1 MNITKI
7 ERKLVEYAEKEYVKC
22 GYMYSGSISPN
33 YSEINKICGKKNSL
47 DVLFSLVKKHILQK
61 RNCDALSFELVIPRR
76 KKLIKK
82 HNLAKVWQKYAPYF
96 YPNDEHG
103 EVTKVMKRKNQS

>member
-7 ERKLVEYAEKEYVKC
+7 ERKLVEYAEKNYIET
-22 GYMYSGSISPN
+22 GYMYSGNISPN
-33 YSEINKICGKKNSL
+33 IFEIIKICGKNNSL
-47 DVLFSLVKKHILQK
+47 NVLFSLVKKHILQK
-61 RNCDALSFELVIPRR
+61 RNCQALSFELVIPRR

-82 HNLAKVWQKYAPYF
+82 HNLSKVWQKNAPYF

-103 EVTKVMKRKNQS
+103 EVTHVMKRKNQS